1 MPVHTRPIVL
11 LTRPR
16 VASERFALELRGM
29 DVVIAPLMDIV
40 GTDAAID
47 LRGVVGVILTSEAA
61 VAFLPPS
68 ALPAYCVGL
77 RTAEAAQGAGL
88 SVQAVEKHADALVAA
103 LLANKPPAPLLHFHG
118 QHQRGDVAERLTKGG
133 LPTRSHVVY
142 DQREM
147 PPGAIFHAA
156 IAREG
161 LMVPLFSPRSATLF
175 ADAASGINPTA
186 RLLAMSTAVA
196 DALPAHLRIRTKI
209 IPAPTGEEMLRA
221 LRAPAADGFAPR
233 S

>member
-1 MPVHTRPIVL
+1 MPVHSRPVVL

-16 VASERFALELRGM
+16 IASERFALELQGI

-47 LRGVVGVILTSEAA
+47 LRGIAGVILTSEAA

-68 ALPAYCVGL
+68 ALPAYCVGP
-77 RTAEAAQGAGL
+77 RTAEAAEEAGL
-88 SVQAVEKHADALVAA
+88 LVRMVEKHADALVAA
-103 LLANKPPAPLLHFHG
+103 LLATKPRSPLLHLHG
-118 QHQRGDVAERLTKGG
+118 QHQRGDIAERLTKGG
-133 LPTRSHVVY
+133 LPTQSLVVY
-142 DQREM
+142 DQREV
-147 PPGAIFHAA
+147 PPGIAFRAA

-175 ADAASGINPTA
+175 AEAAQGLNPTA
-186 RLLAMSTAVA
+186 RLLAMSAAVA
-196 DALPAHLRIRTKI
+196 DALPPHLRPRTEI
-209 IPAPTGEEMLRA
+209 IPAPTGAEMLRA
-221 LRAPAADGFAPR
+221 LHATATGGFAPR